1 MKRERLATIVWAVL
15 LICMLFTGLY
25 SWYRYRMMHQIIG
38 HQPYRI
44 MVDEVLYMNF
54 GETQQE
60 KPAGQPDGIITE
72 IIGTASFPGED
83 GQANFG
89 YAGMPYWHVADKI
102 VVACEKYYLFKQS

>member
-1 MKRERLATIVWAVL
+1 MIVWAVL
-15 LICMLFTGLY
+15 LSCVLFTGLY

-44 MVDEVLYMNF
+44 MLDEVLYMNF

-60 KPAGQPDGIITE
+60 KPAGEPDGTITE
-72 IIGTASFPGED
+72 IIGVASFPRED

-89 YAGMPYWHVADKI
+89 SVGIPYWHVEDKI
-102 VVACEKYYLFKQS
+102 VVAYEQYYLFKQS

>member
-1 MKRERLATIVWAVL
+1 MIVWAVL
-15 LICMLFTGLY
+15 LSCVLFTGLY

-60 KPAGQPDGIITE
+60 KPAGEPDGTITE
-72 IIGTASFPGED
+72 IIGVASFPRED

-89 YAGMPYWHVADKI
+89 SVGIPYWHVEDKI
-102 VVACEKYYLFKQS
+102 VVVYEQYYLFKQS

>member
-1 MKRERLATIVWAVL
+1 MIVWAVL
-15 LICMLFTGLY
+15 LSCVLFTGLY

-60 KPAGQPDGIITE
+60 KPAGEPDGTITE
-72 IIGTASFPGED
+72 IIGVASFPRED

-89 YAGMPYWHVADKI
+89 SVGIPYWHVEDKI
-102 VVACEKYYLFKQS
+102 VVAYEQYYLFKQS

>member
-1 MKRERLATIVWAVL
+1 MKRERLAMIVWAVL
-15 LICMLFTGLY
+15 LSCVLFTGLY

-60 KPAGQPDGIITE
+60 KPTGEPDGTITE
-72 IIGTASFPGED
+72 IIGVACFPQED

-89 YAGMPYWHVADKI
+89 SVGIPYWHVEDKI
-102 VVACEKYYLFKQS
+102 VVEYDQYYLFKQS

>member
-38 HQPYRI
+38 HQRYRI

-60 KPAGQPDGIITE
+60 KPAGEPDGTITE
-72 IIGTASFPGED
+72 IIGVASFPRED

-89 YAGMPYWHVADKI
+89 SVGIPYWHVEDKI
-102 VVACEKYYLFKQS
+102 VVAYEQYYLFKQS